1 MTSEPHGIDPYY
13 GSYDFEIDGV
23 DSTGWRGRLNKR

>member
-1 MTSEPHGIDPYY
+1 MVSEPQGIDPHD
-13 GSYDFEIDGV
+13 GSYDFEIGGG